1 MVNEKLQLN
10 LDGAGTINPIEKLS
24 LVGQT
29 NGYSLPHQEDLADK
43 YDVGM
48 GPVSPGRDTILS
60 AIRSGTEN
68 RMAELLASQQML
80 EAQKLKN
87 DIVQQIADTG
97 MPTAFDSEIVRA
109 LSTEELVSP
118 DIGTILEEAYANRM
132 VDLTTTLLEE
142 NDGIYSE
149 AANTNLDATDEVI
162 TRTQRQAAR
171 NMVAVNILDKL
182 NEKFGNSGL
191 LTQGW
196 AYAQQLVPFRDW
208 ASTAGA
214 IPSAPARSLFSGD
227 TLEDVY
233 SYMRTL
239 SPSELKVALEDY
251 VKREEETGN
260 YVQAMNFVQGFLS
273 YSDLDKNMDNLFN
286 VIDVAEFAPVGLL
299 AKGLKGASRSVMA
312 PVKDLERIASV
323 ADLPVEAT
331 RAVFNDSITKGVL
344 PSRNINI
351 LADIERTVPSLMRPQ
366 EEFNGRVLRAGGP
379 ATMRLEQAAIAR
391 AGTAMNILTDVNRIE
406 RNNLAAIEK
415 GYEEAVD
422 FVKDNFVLP
431 SHKIIDIKRIGAE
444 DSPANIYSVNVL
456 IGRQDGTTYASEV
469 AALKAAKGISL
480 RTNDYK
486 VIENPNGIGWV
497 IAVSRNVDESTDG
510 VRALRIDT
518 DSKLPDGWVTRL
530 LSGAVGADN
539 LLSKSQTMARGVA
552 VQSSEEMG
560 RLLEDFTAPFQKMS
574 KNQRKE
580 FEEFII
586 FDRDRVD
593 PKQGQYPL
601 HLDVFGFEDAF
612 YQKFNKLPTYD
623 QIDAYNSY
631 RQLAELDRVTLEL
644 SVYRQKAIMGI
655 EKFSFRLKGE
665 GDEVLNFSTEGKE
678 VTDFP
683 RGIPES
689 YRFAIVD
696 DAGVIEQGNRT
707 TPRYMNQKDWDR
719 VEELKKQ
726 GYKIIQFYEGSKKIG
741 GKYYQYIMVRN
752 LKRDRPTLDTLDPR
766 ASRVVSRDP
775 YYLKQPVVSIGS
787 GRAYHHRDT
796 AIASFRTNAEAIEAE
811 KIMNTARLMV
821 KNRTPGLQKFW
832 NDNVPF
838 WSLKDFLKQV
848 KKGNLSLDMPIKV
861 TARGARTSDSVQL
874 LDDFRKE
881 GLPVNHLETN
891 DRFNL
896 SHQVQGRF
904 LGDDTAQSM
913 DVYGVEKGTIF
924 KLDRSPVLSPLD
936 TMRHTMSNMVDAHI
950 IHDYRIKNVR
960 DFVANYGDILD
971 GTKHDFDANPL
982 EFIFNPVYKQGLTGE
997 NLNRMKSA
1005 EGQRKAM
1012 LSLFNH
1018 KTHVERQIDMY
1029 KEKWVRSIRS
1039 FAGDNVA
1046 DFIGD
1051 TALPK
1056 AANAD
1061 KAMRAFAFHSKLG
1074 LFNIK
1079 QLLLQSMSSINVL
1092 ALSPVHGSRG
1102 AMATWPLMLA
1112 MNTKRG
1118 FIRDIG
1124 KKLQGVTTFS
1134 PDEYEELADLYR
1146 RSGFYNVGGDV
1157 AYLDMMEPPKV
1168 IKSGISTVLD
1178 WGRTP
1183 FQMGERIVRTMAFA
1197 AAYGERKALRK
1208 GTKLNRADEAWIL
1221 QRAKDMTGNMTRDS
1235 NAAYQRGWGAIA
1247 TQFFGY
1253 QMRLMEQM
1261 LGKKLTLGEKTRL
1274 FAGMSAMYGVPVA
1287 AGMTFGVWPI
1297 RDHLKDE
1304 MAKAGM
1310 NVDDTALEPFLDG
1323 FAATFLE
1330 QVFGSDLN
1338 VSEKYGPGGL
1348 PTFYDLLKGDAD
1360 FSEALMGA
1368 SGGILTD
1375 TVKDA
1380 FGPMRMIWETIDLND
1395 QTTFPIT
1402 AQELLEPFRN
1412 ISTVNNLVKYWE
1424 ATHTGMWISQNENAL
1439 TKVSGDEAFLA
1450 YITGLDPERV
1460 SDAFN
1465 QLEALGARKE
1475 MQNEAMKRMTTDY
1488 KRALQLTADGFVK
1501 EAETMFKRV
1510 RLDGVK
1516 AGLSPKQMVQVY
1528 LRATDE
1534 RPLDETVFEN
1544 YKKII
1549 PSKGN

>member
-1 MVNEKLQLN
+1 MINDKLQLN
-10 LDGAGTINPIEKLS
+10 LDGAGTVSPVEKLS
-24 LVGQT
+24 LMGQR
-29 NGYSLPHQEDLADK
+29 NGYTLPHQEDLADK

-48 GPVSPGRDTILS
+48 GPVSPGRDAILS
-60 AIRSGTEN
+60 AIRTGTEA
-68 RMAELLASQQML
+68 RMAELVASQQAM
-80 EAQKLKN
+80 ETQRIKN

-97 MPTAFDSEIVRA
+97 MPTAFDSEIVRS
-109 LSTEELVSP
+109 LSMEDVTSP
-118 DIGTILEEAYANRM
+118 NLSAILEEAYSNRL

-162 TRTQRQAAR
+162 TRAQRQTAR
-171 NMVAVNILDKL
+171 NMVASNVLDKL
-182 NEKFGNSGL
+182 NEKFGNAGL

-233 SYMRTL
+233 AYMRTL
-239 SPSELKVALEDY
+239 SPSELKVTLEEY

-260 YVQAMNFVQGFLS
+260 YVQAIGFVQGFLS

-286 VIDVAEFAPVGLL
+286 VVDVAEFTPIGLL
-299 AKGLKGASRSVMA
+299 AKGLKGATRAVTA
-312 PVKDLERIASV
+312 PVKDLERMASV
-323 ADLPVEAT
+323 AKLPVEAT
-331 RAVFNDSITKGVL
+331 RATFTDSLANGVL
-344 PSRNINI
+344 PSKNIKI

-391 AGTAMNILTDVNRIE
+391 AGTAMEILTDINRIE
-406 RNNLAAIEK
+406 RNNLGAIEK
-415 GYEEAVD
+415 GFDEAVE
-422 FVKDNFVLP
+422 FVKKNFVLP
-431 SHKIIDIKRIGAE
+431 SHKIIDIKRINAE
-444 DSPANIYSVNVL
+444 DSPANVYSVDVL
-456 IGRQDGTTYASEV
+456 VGRQDGTAYASEV
-469 AALKAAKGISL
+469 AGLKAAKGISL

-486 VIENPNGIGWV
+486 VIENPNGTGWV

-518 DSKLPDGWVTRL
+518 DSKLPDGWVTRF

-539 LLSKSQTMARGVA
+539 LLSKSQTQARGVA
-552 VQSSEEMG
+552 VQSSEEVG
-560 RLLEDFTAPFQKMS
+560 RLLEEFTAPITRMS
-574 KNQRKE
+574 KGQRKE
-580 FEEFII
+580 FEDFII
-586 FDRDRVD
+586 YDRDRID
-593 PKQGQYPL
+593 PQQGQYPL
-601 HLDVFGFEDAF
+601 QLSVFDFEDAF
-612 YQKFNKLPTYD
+612 YQKNNKLPTYD

-631 RQLAELDRVTLEL
+631 KQLTELDRVTNEL
-644 SVYRQKAIMGI
+644 SIYRQKAIMGI
-655 EKFSFRLKGE
+655 EKFTFRLKGE
-665 GDEVLNFSTEGKE
+665 GDEVLNFVTEGKE
-678 VTDFP
+678 VKDFP

-696 DAGVIEQGNRT
+696 DAGVIEKGNKT

-741 GKYYQYIMVRN
+741 GKYYQYVMVRN
-752 LKRDRPTLDTLDPR
+752 LKRDRPTLDTLDPKL
-766 ASRVVSRDP
+766 SRVVPRDP
-775 YYLKQPVVSIGS
+775 YYLKQPVISIGS

-821 KNRTPGLQKFW
+821 KNRTPGVQKFW

-838 WSLKDFLKQV
+838 WSLKDFLKEI
-848 KKGNLSLDMPIKV
+848 KKGNLSLDIPIKV
-861 TARGARTSDSVQL
+861 TARGARTSDSKQL
-874 LDDFRKE
+874 LDDFMKE

-896 SHQVQGRF
+896 SHQVLGRHF
-904 LGDDTAQSM
+904 GDEGQYAT

-936 TMRHTMSNMVDAHI
+936 AMRHTMSSMVDAHLL
-950 IHDYRIKNVR
+950 HDYRIKSVR
-960 DFVANYGDILD
+960 DFTANYGDILD

-982 EFIFNPVYKQGLTGE
+982 EFLFNPSYKTGLTG
-997 NLNRMKSA
+997 NDLNRMKSA
-1005 EGQRKAM
+1005 EGQRKAI

-1018 KTHVERQIDMY
+1018 KTHVERQIDLY
-1029 KEKWVRSIRS
+1029 KERWVRSIRS

-1056 AANAD
+1056 AASAD

-1092 ALSPVHGSRG
+1092 ALSPVHGTRG

-1112 MNTKRG
+1112 MNTKRS

-1134 PDEYEELADLYR
+1134 PDEYEELATMYR

-1157 AYLDMMEPPKV
+1157 AYLDIMEPPKLV
-1168 IKSGISTVLD
+1168 KKGIDTFLD

-1183 FQMGERIVRTMAFA
+1183 FQTGERIVRTMAFA
-1197 AAYGERKALRK
+1197 AAYGERRALRK
-1208 GTKLNRADEAWIL
+1208 GAKLNRADEAWIL

-1261 LGKKLTLGEKTRL
+1261 LGKKLTFVEKTRL

-1287 AGMTFGVWPI
+1287 AGMTFGVWPM

-1304 MAKAGM
+1304 MSKAGM
-1310 NVDDTALEPFLDG
+1310 SVDDTALEPFLDG

-1330 QVFGSDLN
+1330 QVFGTDLN

-1380 FGPMRMIWETIDLND
+1380 FGPMRMVWETIDLND
-1395 QTTFPIT
+1395 QTAFQIT
-1402 AQELLEPFRN
+1402 ANELLEPFRN
-1412 ISTVNNLVKYWE
+1412 ISTVNNMVKYWE
-1424 ATHTGMWISQNENAL
+1424 ATHTGMWISQNENVL
-1439 TKVSGDEAFLA
+1439 TKVTQDEAFLSA
-1450 YITGLDPERV
+1450 LTGLDPERV

-1465 QLEALGARKE
+1465 QLEALSSRKE

-1488 KRALQLTADGFVK
+1488 KRALQLLSDGFTN
-1501 EAETMFKRV
+1501 EASVLFKRV
-1510 RLDGVK
+1510 KVDGIR
-1516 AGLSPKQMVQVY
+1516 AGLNPRQMVQVY

-1549 PSKGN
+1549 PPKGN